1 MLVGEV
7 TKMRQQYEQLI
18 SQMEQTK
25 DIIDKQQV
33 SSILTV
39 WNIPDIIVY
48 ILLFSVLVLFQDL
61 IGVGIFMKYLKS
73 EVRLIYRF
81 TKMVKG
87 TLLITLS
94 FDFWQLYFTEIL
106 TVARFAFYF
115 YNFFMFVLVDFFNFS
130 DLKTKWKYLVTVL

>member
-39 WNIPDIIVY
+39 GNIPDIIVY
-48 ILLFSVLVLFQDL
+48 ILLFFVLVLFQGI

-81 TKMVKG
+81 TKIGKRD
-87 TLLITLS
+87 T
-94 FDFWQLYFTEIL
+94 
-106 TVARFAFYF
+106 
-115 YNFFMFVLVDFFNFS
+115 FVHF
-130 DLKTKWKYLVTVL
+130 KI